1 MWKRLQTMIVKILT
15 IACIT
20 VASVGATIGLI
31 NIIKYLNHKRTIKY
45 KCGHTTNGAIIL
57 DDNILS
63 MSVYLEWAKEENN
76 LETKEEC
83 FDCYLKRIHNS
94 KEKKNGNK

>member
-1 MWKRLQTMIVKILT
+1 MIVKILT

-20 VASVGATIGLI
+20 VASVGAIVGLI
-31 NIIKYLNHKRTIKY
+31 NFIKYYLSHKKTIKY